1 MSQSMSSQ
9 FQIRPARADE
19 QTKIRSMIRAAQL
32 DPMNVHWENFLIAEE
47 DNRIIGIGQVK
58 PFTGARE
65 LGSLIV
71 VNRKREQGVGA
82 AIINALIEREQGGV
96 LYLFCL
102 GFREPYYSKFGFT
115 RVYLRDLPRSLKFKY
130 AMGWFF
136 TRFFR
141 YKMIAMKRLADG

>member
-1 MSQSMSSQ
+1 MPAN
-9 FQIRPARADE
+9 FTLRPARADE
-19 QTKIRSMIRAAQL
+19 QPKIRSMIRAAQL

-47 DNRIIGIGQVK
+47 DQRIIGFGQIK
-58 PFTGARE
+58 PYSGARE
-65 LGSLIV
+65 LGSILV
-71 VNRKREQGVGA
+71 VKRKREQGVGA
-82 AIINALIEREQGGV
+82 AIINALIEHEQGGT

-102 GFREPYYSKFGFT
+102 NFRESYYNQFGFK

-141 YKMIAMKRLADG
+141 SKVIAMKRL